1 MDEKELKRLKELQ
14 KKDGENVLAAGEA
27 EELDSLEEKKGIAD
41 IFANGMAPVLNE
53 LKAVKQKVDAIEVD
67 SSTDIT
73 KTPGGAL
80 HSLIIALRNGDTE
93 AIKSLQGKK
102 ISSKAADPMLE
113 AGSVLVPSI
122 TESRII
128 ELNPTYGQARKYM
141 NAFPM
146 TGAELKIPK
155 EAVNPTWTWGI
166 DENTSITTSKPT
178 IGSLTWT
185 PKKGGALVVMTSEMV
200 ADANVNIGNYVV
212 GKIMQAKG
220 IGEDQQFFNGTGS
233 PFTGVFQATYAAG
246 NKQTIA
252 TKDPA
257 AITFQDLLQATVK
270 VDQNYIQGASWFMQR
285 SIVPYVWGLVDSNN
299 RPIFQPANGSMPATL
314 LGFPVVLVENA
325 PTYTAVNGVATK
337 AFILFGNLNNT
348 SIGDVM
354 GMQIKWLSEATID
367 GTNLA
372 QYDLVG
378 VRAIARAAF
387 NAGLVE
393 KYSIIQTHA

>member
-14 KKDGENVLAAGEA
+14 RKNGENALSEGEA
-27 EELDSLEEKKGIAD
+27 EELDSLEEKKQVAD
-41 IFANGMAPVLNE
+41 VFANGIAPVLNE
-53 LKAVKQKVDAIEVD
+53 LKAVKQKVDAIETD
-67 SSTDIT
+67 KSTDIT

-80 HSLIIALRNGDTE
+80 HSLIIAMRNGDAE
-93 AIKSLQGKK
+93 AIKALQGKR
-102 ISSKAADPMLE
+102 ISKAADPMLE

-128 ELNPTYGQARKYM
+128 ELNPTYNQARQYM

-146 TGAELKIPK
+146 SGNVLTIPK
-155 EAVNPTWTWGI
+155 EAVLPTWTWGI
-166 DENTSITTSKPT
+166 DENTSITSSKPT
-178 IGSLTWT
+178 IGSLTYT

-200 ADANVNIGNYVV
+200 ADANINIGNYVI

-246 NKQTIA
+246 NKETIA

-257 AITFQDLLQATVK
+257 SITYQNLLNATVK
-270 VDQNYIQGASWFMQR
+270 VDQNYIQGACWFMQR
-285 SIVPYVWGLVDSNN
+285 SIVPYIWGLVDGNN

-337 AFILFGNLNNT
+337 AFILFGNLIN
-348 SIGDVM
+348 SGIGDVM

-393 KYSIIQTHA
+393 KYAIIQTHA